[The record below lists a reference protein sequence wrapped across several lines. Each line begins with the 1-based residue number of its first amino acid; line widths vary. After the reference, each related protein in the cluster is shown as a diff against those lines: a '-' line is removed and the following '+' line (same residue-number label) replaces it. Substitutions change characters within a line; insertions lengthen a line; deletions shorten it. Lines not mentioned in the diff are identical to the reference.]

1 MDENLGSRTAR
12 MLGRDAVDALASK
25 RVAVFGL
32 GGVGGMAAEAIA
44 RAGIGH
50 MVLVDADRVS
60 PSNLNRQIVALHS
73 TLGRLK
79 VDVMRDR
86 LLDINPGIVLETHAV
101 FIPATGSGGLVRG
114 CDYVVDAIDTVPS
127 KVGLILECLRE
138 GVPVISCMGA
148 GNKLDPTRFEIADLY
163 ETSVCP
169 LCRVMRHA
177 LRKEG
182 VTSLPVVYS
191 KEPPFENPNSGPEDS
206 DEPEYDPSAD
216 IAPTTKRRPP
226 GSVPFV
232 PPAAGLAAAGHV
244 IRALTTTAR

>member
-44 RAGIGH
+44 RAGVGH

-86 LLDINPGIVLETHAV
+86 LLDINPGLVLETHAV
-101 FIPATGSGGLVRG
+101 FIPATGS
-114 CDYVVDAIDTVPS
+114 
-127 KVGLILECLRE
+127 E
-138 GVPVISCMGA
+138 
-148 GNKLDPTRFEIADLY
+148 
-163 ETSVCP
+163 
-169 LCRVMRHA
+169 
-177 LRKEG
+177 
-182 VTSLPVVYS
+182 
-191 KEPPFENPNSGPEDS
+191 
-206 DEPEYDPSAD
+206 
-216 IAPTTKRRPP
+216 
-226 GSVPFV
+226 
-232 PPAAGLAAAGHV
+232 
-244 IRALTTTAR
+244 